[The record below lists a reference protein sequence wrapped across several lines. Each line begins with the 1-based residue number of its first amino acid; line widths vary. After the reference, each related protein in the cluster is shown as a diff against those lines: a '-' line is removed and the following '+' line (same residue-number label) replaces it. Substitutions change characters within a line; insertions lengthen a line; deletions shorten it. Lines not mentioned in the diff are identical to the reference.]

1 MPQFS
6 DEYFRDLPPRDRRYD
21 TPVADQLVFSVFPN
35 GVKAWVHVYP
45 CDDYVRRRTMG
56 LFPEMGL
63 AAARAALEQNRRI
76 AEVDAQQVRSGRA
89 ARKMPTGMVLT
100 AVVAAAVG
108 SLATFLIVHTSPPPA
123 QPVSPG
129 GQRNAAEVESDEG
142 SRAPGGE
149 SAGLAVKPGP
159 AADGAAADPQP
170 AVSRAV
176 LTSGI
181 DDREPTDRLAGSLEL
196 PGSGPL
202 TVFFFTEL
210 RGLGGRTVSHR
221 WSRQGETVGEWPFEV
236 GEEADGRV
244 YSSKDIG
251 REGVGAWSVQVVD
264 EQGRV
269 LESVEFVVRP
279 PSQTAE
285 ETQT

>member
-45 CDDYVRRRTMG
+45 CDEYVRRRTLG

-63 AAARAALEQNRRI
+63 AAARAALEQSRRI
-76 AEVDAQQVRSGRA
+76 AEVDAQQVRGGRP
-89 ARKMPTGMVLT
+89 ARKVPTRMLLT

-108 SLATFLIVHTSPPPA
+108 SIATYLIVSPSAPPG
-123 QPVSPG
+123 QPASSG
-129 GQRNAAEVESDEG
+129 EQRVAMEAAT
-142 SRAPGGE
+142 GE
-149 SAGLAVKPGP
+149 SEGIPVEAGAGTDGAPAHTGLAVF
-159 AADGAAADPQP
+159 
-170 AVSRAV
+170 RAV

-181 DDREPTDRLAGSLEL
+181 EDREPTDRLAGPLEL
-196 PGSGPL
+196 PGAGQL

-210 RGLGGRTVSHR
+210 RGMSGHTVSHR
-221 WSRQGETVGEWPFEV
+221 WSRRGETVGELPFDV
-236 GEEADGRV
+236 GEESGWSV

-251 REGVGAWSVQVVD
+251 LEDVGAWSVQVID

-269 LESVEFVVRP
+269 LESVEFIVRA
-279 PSQTAE
+279 PS
-285 ETQT
+285 